1 MGDQKRCV
9 SQHPEDLAS
18 GRVVAPGEV
27 FPASALD
34 PKDPHDQRLTAEGL
48 VIDADPEP
56 QELAGEELEQ
66 RARDLN
72 IKGRTGMNADELREA
87 VEKAEKEQIQ

>member
-27 FPASALD
+27 FAAKALD
-34 PKDPHDQRLTAEGL
+34 PESPHDQRLCAEGL

-56 QELAGEELEQ
+56 QEPAGEELEQ

-72 IKGRTGMNADELREA
+72 IKGRTGMSAGQLREA
-87 VEKAEKEQIQ
+87 VKKAEKEQSQ